1 MKDVVCMFLDLN
13 GFMEF
18 YDPAWSAK
26 HLSDFP
32 ASGNRAS
39 TAGRALLFCSSLSY
53 VYHFLMV

>member
-1 MKDVVCMFLDLN
+1 MKDVVCMFLNLN
-13 GFMEF
+13 GFMGF

-39 TAGRALLFCSSLSY
+39 TGGRAPSFCSSLSY
-53 VYHFLMV
+53 VHHFVMV